1 MGKLQSLKIVFSKA
15 LGRDFE
21 KTNRLEMRVSHRPC
35 NRLVTVRASILGRLA
50 NLCLSLGWKIGL
62 NLCKK
67 CMMLCRALWLGPF
80 QGGAL
85 EKGNGHVK
93 GGPEKTK
100 PAKPKLLRVVC
111 GADAKPAPRGG

>member
-50 NLCLSLGWKIGL
+50 NLCLSLGSKMGL

-67 CMMLCRALWLGPF
+67 CMMLCRTLWLGPF

-85 EKGNGHVK
+85 EKAMGK
-93 GGPEKTK
+93 
-100 PAKPKLLRVVC
+100 
-111 GADAKPAPRGG
+111 